1 MLLHNIANVIFTD
14 LYINSLVPNIK
25 YICIQQNNNSD
36 IFAIVDSTSPVFG
49 IIIIVIVYAFLC
61 LLFFFLQL
69 CKYFKQTRKRE
80 REREKKEREKGERE
94 ILKC

>member
-14 LYINSLVPNIK
+14 LYINSEVPNIK

-36 IFAIVDSTSPVFG
+36 LFAIVESTSPVFG

-61 LLFFFLQL
+61 LLFFFSSIIQI
-69 CKYFKQTRKRE
+69 F
-80 REREKKEREKGERE
+80 
-94 ILKC
+94 

>member
-36 IFAIVDSTSPVFG
+36 LFAIVESTSPVFG
-49 IIIIVIVYAFLC
+49 IIIVIVYAFLC

-80 REREKKEREKGERE
+80 REKKRRERKGRERE
-94 ILKC
+94 